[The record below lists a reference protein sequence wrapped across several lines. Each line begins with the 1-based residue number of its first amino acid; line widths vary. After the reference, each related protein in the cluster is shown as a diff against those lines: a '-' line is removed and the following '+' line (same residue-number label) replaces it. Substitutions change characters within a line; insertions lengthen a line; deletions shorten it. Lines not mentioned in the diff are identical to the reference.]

1 MLGGRAA
8 VDGRRPVAAGYQRL
22 REAFTGSNA
31 CGRAGLRLVPESSQT
46 RHTLVWFRYAVRR
59 SIDAS
64 PETTWRSMSM
74 LVRMMR
80 REDGQGT
87 VEYVGI
93 MLLLATVL
101 TAVVAAASGKDFNL
115 ATTIVNEVKQ
125 AISGVGGK

>member
-1 MLGGRAA
+1 MQML
-8 VDGRRPVAAGYQRL
+8 D
-22 REAFTGSNA
+22 
-31 CGRAGLRLVPESSQT
+31 
-46 RHTLVWFRYAVRR
+46 
-59 SIDAS
+59 
-64 PETTWRSMSM
+64 
-74 LVRMMR
+74 RMMR

>member
-1 MLGGRAA
+1 MRMLLGK
-8 VDGRRPVAAGYQRL
+8 
-22 REAFTGSNA
+22 
-31 CGRAGLRLVPESSQT
+31 
-46 RHTLVWFRYAVRR
+46 
-59 SIDAS
+59 
-64 PETTWRSMSM
+64 
-74 LVRMMR
+74 MR

-115 ATTIVNEVKQ
+115 ATTIVNEIKQ

>member
-1 MLGGRAA
+1 
-8 VDGRRPVAAGYQRL
+8 
-22 REAFTGSNA
+22 
-31 CGRAGLRLVPESSQT
+31 
-46 RHTLVWFRYAVRR
+46 
-59 SIDAS
+59 
-64 PETTWRSMSM
+64 M

-125 AISGVGGK
+125 AISGVGGR

>member
-1 MLGGRAA
+1 MLDR
-8 VDGRRPVAAGYQRL
+8 
-22 REAFTGSNA
+22 
-31 CGRAGLRLVPESSQT
+31 
-46 RHTLVWFRYAVRR
+46 
-59 SIDAS
+59 I
-64 PETTWRSMSM
+64 
-74 LVRMMR
+74 MR

-125 AISGVGGK
+125 AISGVGGR

>member
-1 MLGGRAA
+1 
-8 VDGRRPVAAGYQRL
+8 
-22 REAFTGSNA
+22 
-31 CGRAGLRLVPESSQT
+31 
-46 RHTLVWFRYAVRR
+46 
-59 SIDAS
+59 
-64 PETTWRSMSM
+64 M
-74 LVRMMR
+74 LVRLMR

>member
-1 MLGGRAA
+1 MQML
-8 VDGRRPVAAGYQRL
+8 D
-22 REAFTGSNA
+22 
-31 CGRAGLRLVPESSQT
+31 
-46 RHTLVWFRYAVRR
+46 
-59 SIDAS
+59 
-64 PETTWRSMSM
+64 
-74 LVRMMR
+74 RMMR

-115 ATTIVNEVKQ
+115 ASTIVNEIKQ

>member
-1 MLGGRAA
+1 MQML
-8 VDGRRPVAAGYQRL
+8 D
-22 REAFTGSNA
+22 
-31 CGRAGLRLVPESSQT
+31 
-46 RHTLVWFRYAVRR
+46 
-59 SIDAS
+59 
-64 PETTWRSMSM
+64 
-74 LVRMMR
+74 RMMR

-115 ATTIVNEVKQ
+115 ATTIVNEIKQ

>member
-1 MLGGRAA
+1 
-8 VDGRRPVAAGYQRL
+8 
-22 REAFTGSNA
+22 
-31 CGRAGLRLVPESSQT
+31 
-46 RHTLVWFRYAVRR
+46 
-59 SIDAS
+59 
-64 PETTWRSMSM
+64 M

-115 ATTIVNEVKQ
+115 ATTIVNEIKQ

>member
-1 MLGGRAA
+1 
-8 VDGRRPVAAGYQRL
+8 
-22 REAFTGSNA
+22 
-31 CGRAGLRLVPESSQT
+31 
-46 RHTLVWFRYAVRR
+46 
-59 SIDAS
+59 
-64 PETTWRSMSM
+64 MSM

>member
-1 MLGGRAA
+1 MRMLDR
-8 VDGRRPVAAGYQRL
+8 
-22 REAFTGSNA
+22 
-31 CGRAGLRLVPESSQT
+31 
-46 RHTLVWFRYAVRR
+46 
-59 SIDAS
+59 I
-64 PETTWRSMSM
+64 
-74 LVRMMR
+74 MR

-125 AISGVGGK
+125 AISGVGGR